1 MKEKQMHGVRAR
13 LDYLLK
19 HNLFV
24 YKAFDKIVSTGLR
37 IWGLFIP
44 IDKRMV
50 VFTAHTRK
58 YNDSPKAI
66 YERMINMP
74 EFKDFTFV
82 WGLEDPINS
91 IIPGPAIKVKSDT
104 LAYFRYTLRAKYWI
118 TCVNIERN
126 LHYKKNNCVYLNT
139 WHGAP
144 FKHAGND
151 AGKHIYDMS
160 SVDYFCYEGE
170 YDKVILQKAFNI
182 KPSAMVDTGIPRND
196 VLYHATEDDQIKMKQ
211 QLGIP
216 VEKKVVL
223 YAPTWRDS
231 EDNGAS
237 CALKPPIT
245 PEYWR
250 EKLGNDYVVLFR
262 THAYTNTLLGVKFDE
277 FLRDFSS
284 YPNVNDLMIAS
295 DILISDYSSIMIDF
309 SVLERPIIC
318 FGYDYDKYEGG
329 RGFYPSFEPDMP
341 SGIIK
346 TEEDV
351 ISYILN
357 MNKDNEGVKIKKFK
371 AKYSCYG
378 GNATEKCIDLVFHQA
393 K

>member
-1 MKEKQMHGVRAR
+1 MKEDQMHGFRAR

-24 YKAFDKIVSTGLR
+24 YKSFDAVVSAGLR
-37 IWGLFIP
+37 FWGMFIP
-44 IDKRMV
+44 MDKKMV
-50 VFTAHTRK
+50 VLTAHSRK

-66 YERMINMP
+66 YERLISMP
-74 EFKDFTFV
+74 EFKDYSFV
-82 WGLEDPINS
+82 WGLEDPENS
-91 IIPGPAIKVKSDT
+91 VVPGPAIKVKSDT
-104 LAYFRYTLRAKYWI
+104 LRYFRYTLKAKYWI

-126 LHYKKNNCVYLNT
+126 LHYKKRRCVYLNT

-151 AGKHIYDMS
+151 AGLHIYDMH

-182 KPSAMVDTGIPRND
+182 KPSSMVNTGIPRND
-196 VLYHATEDDQIKMKQ
+196 ALYHATELEKRDIRKK
-211 QLGIP
+211 LGLP
-216 VEKKVVL
+216 NDKKVIL

-237 CALKPPIT
+237 CALKPPIN
-245 PEYWR
+245 PDLWR
-250 EKLGNDYVVLFR
+250 NKLSDEYVVLFR
-262 THAYTNTLLGVKFDE
+262 THAYTNTLLGVKFDN
-277 FLRDFSS
+277 FFRDYTSYSS
-284 YPNVNDLMIAS
+284 VNDLLIAS

-318 FGYDYDKYEGG
+318 FGYDYDQYEGG
-329 RGFYPSFEPDMP
+329 RGFYPSFELDMP
-341 SGIIK
+341 SGILR

-357 MNKDNEGVKIKKFK
+357 IDEETEHQKITKFK
-371 AKYSCYG
+371 EKYSCYG
-378 GNATEKCIDLVFHQA
+378 GDATEKCIQLVFNR
-393 K
+393 

>member
-1 MKEKQMHGVRAR
+1 MHGLRAR
-13 LDYLLK
+13 LDYILK

-24 YKAFDKIVSTGLR
+24 YKSFDKIISTSLKLL
-37 IWGLFIP
+37 GLFVP
-44 IDKRMV
+44 MDNKMV

-66 YERMINMP
+66 YERLLELQ
-74 EFKDFTFV
+74 EFKDYTFV
-82 WGLEDPINS
+82 WGLEDPEHS
-91 IIPGPAIKVKSDT
+91 DIPGPAIKVKSDT
-104 LAYFRYTLRAKYWI
+104 LAYFIYTLKAKYWI

-126 LHYKKNNCVYLNT
+126 LHYKKKNCVYLNT

-182 KPSAMVDTGIPRND
+182 KPSAMVNTGIPRND
-196 VLYHATEDDQIKMKQ
+196 KLYHATKQ
-211 QLGIP
+211 DTIEIRKKLGIP
-216 VEKKVVL
+216 VDKKVIL

-237 CALKPPIT
+237 CAIKPPVNLD
-245 PEYWR
+245 YWK
-250 EKLGNDYVVLFR
+250 EKLGNQYVVLFR
-262 THAYTNTLLGVKFDE
+262 THAYTNTLLGVEFDD
-277 FLRDFSS
+277 FFMDFSS
-284 YPNVNDLMIAS
+284 YPAVNDLLIAS

-309 SVLERPIIC
+309 SVLEKPILC
-318 FGYDYDKYEGG
+318 FGYDFDKYEGG
-329 RGFYPSFEPDMP
+329 RGFYSSFEPDMP
-341 SGIIK
+341 SGVLK
-346 TEEDV
+346 SEDEV
-351 ISYILN
+351 ISYILGIDE
-357 MNKDNEGVKIKKFK
+357 KVEHQKIKKFK

-378 GNATEKCIDLVFHQA
+378 GAATDKCIELVFGVCH
-393 K
+393 